1 MNYYN
6 YFTEI
11 EDLFVKRRG
20 KHLHLSSLDWAL
32 METWKEIGIPLHIV
46 LRGVEKAFD
55 SYESRPRKR
64 SVKTLFY
71 CQEEVE
77 AQFAEW
83 VESRV
88 GASPAAESS
97 ETEADKTPFSFAAIS
112 EHLQRCRNDLVELAK
127 WRKSDDEFSEALIR
141 AANLLGDIE
150 KDFLSG
156 TTLDTRRLEDS
167 LTVLERMLND
177 SMLAVVSDDALKE
190 LQKEIKAQLKP
201 YRSQMEESAYKQT
214 FENLL
219 LKNLREQFS
228 VPRLSLFY
236 VG

>member
-46 LRGVEKAFD
+46 LRGVEKSFD

-77 AQFAEW
+77 AQFGEW

-88 GASPAAESS
+88 GASPVAENS
-97 ETEADKTPFSFAAIS
+97 EAEPDKTPFSFAAIS

-127 WRKSDDEFSEALIR
+127 LRKSDDEFSEALMR

-150 KDFLSG
+150 RDFLSG
-156 TTLDTRRLEDS
+156 ATLDTRRLEDS

-177 SMLAVVSDDALKE
+177 SMLAVVSADALKE
-190 LQKEIKAQLKP
+190 LQKEIKDQLKP

-219 LKNLREQFS
+219 MKSLRDQFS

>member
-1 MNYYN
+1 MNYFN

-11 EDLFVKRRG
+11 DDLFIKRRG
-20 KHLHLSSLDWAL
+20 KHLFTSNLDWAL
-32 METWKEIGIPLHIV
+32 METWKEQGIPLHIV

-77 AQFAEW
+77 AQYAEW
-83 VESRV
+83 LESRV
-88 GASPAAESS
+88 GASSEAVSS
-97 ETEADKTPFSFAAIS
+97 EIESEKTPFSFAAIS
-112 EHLQRCRNDLVELAK
+112 EHLQRCRTELIDLAK
-127 WRKSDDEFSEALIR
+127 WRKSDDEFSEALMR
-141 AANLLGDIE
+141 AANLLVEIE
-150 KDFLSG
+150 RDFLSA

-177 SMLAVVSDDALKE
+177 SMLAVISAGALKE
-190 LQKEIKAQLKP
+190 LQKDIKDQLKP

-219 LKNLREQFS
+219 LKNLRQQFS